1 MAKSVLV
8 CMSGGVDSTVA
19 ALLLKKQGYDV
30 AGLTF
35 WFWSFPRAP
44 AFHGMT
50 KCCSIDS
57 ASLAARELGIP
68 HDVLDASDA
77 FQRLVLDD
85 FVARLRRGET
95 PNPCGRCNR
104 LVRFGLAVAYANEHG
119 FDYIATGHHARLAC
133 DESRC
138 LSLLRGR
145 DPRKDQTYFLYGLG
159 QEVLS
164 RLLLPVGELEKEEVF
179 AIARREQLTAAQLP
193 ESQDLCFAVGDD
205 VSFLFDEG
213 DYAPGPILDR
223 DGHEVGRHRGLPRYT
238 IGQRRGLGIAS
249 PRPLYVIGLDP
260 RRNAILVGGEE
271 DLFRDSLTATD
282 AVYACGAPPTDGVNL
297 EAKIRY
303 RSPASP
309 AHFAAKEEATFRLT
323 FETPQRAVTP
333 GQLAVLY
340 DGERLLGGGI
350 ISESSTSPGFPDVYS
365 VLRRGG

>member
-19 ALLLKKQGYDV
+19 ALLLKRQGFDV

-35 WFWSFPRAP
+35 WFWSFPKAP
-44 AFHGMT
+44 SFRGTT

-68 HDVLDASDA
+68 HDVVDASDA

-85 FVARLRRGET
+85 FVARLRGGET

-104 LVRFGLAVAYANEHG
+104 LVRFGLAVAYASERG

-133 DESRC
+133 DENGRF
-138 LSLLRGR
+138 SLLRGR
-145 DPRKDQTYFLYGLG
+145 DPRKDQTYFLYGLEQG
-159 QEVLS
+159 VLS

-179 AIARREQLTAAQLP
+179 AIARREQLTAAKLP

-213 DYAPGPILDR
+213 DYAAGPILDR

-249 PRPLYVIGLDP
+249 PQPLYVIGLDP
-260 RRNAILVGGEE
+260 RRNTVIVGGEE
-271 DLFRDSLTATD
+271 DLLRDTLIATA
-282 AVYACGAPPTDGVNL
+282 AVYACGGPPTDGVNL
-297 EAKIRY
+297 QAKIRY
-303 RSPASP
+303 RSPASR
-309 AHFAAKEEATFRLT
+309 ARFAATGEATFRLT

-350 ISESSTSPGFPDVYS
+350 ISQSSTSPAPRDVYS
-365 VLRRGG
+365 PPRRGG

>member
-19 ALLLKKQGYDV
+19 ALLLKRQGYDV

-57 ASLAARELGIP
+57 ASLAAHELGIP
-68 HDVLDASDA
+68 HNVVDASDA

-85 FVARLRRGET
+85 FVARLRGGQT

-119 FDYIATGHHARLAC
+119 FDYIATGHHARLAS
-133 DESRC
+133 DETGRF
-138 LSLLRGR
+138 SLLRGR
-145 DPRKDQTYFLYGLG
+145 DPRKDQTYFLYGLE
-159 QEVLS
+159 QDVLS

-179 AIARREQLTAAQLP
+179 AIARREQLTAAKLP

-205 VSFLFDEG
+205 VSFLFDHR

-223 DGHEVGRHRGLPRYT
+223 EGHEVGRHRGLPRYT

-249 PRPLYVIGLDP
+249 PEPFFVIALDP
-260 RRNAILVGGEE
+260 DRNAVIVGGK
-271 DLFRDSLTATD
+271 DNLMRDTLIATD
-282 AVYACGAPPTDGVNL
+282 AVYACGEPPTDGANI

-303 RSPASP
+303 RSPASS
-309 AHFAAKEEATFRLT
+309 ARFAATRESEFRLT

-350 ISESSTSPGFPDVYS
+350 ISESSTSPAPRDVYS
-365 VLRRGG
+365 PPRRGG